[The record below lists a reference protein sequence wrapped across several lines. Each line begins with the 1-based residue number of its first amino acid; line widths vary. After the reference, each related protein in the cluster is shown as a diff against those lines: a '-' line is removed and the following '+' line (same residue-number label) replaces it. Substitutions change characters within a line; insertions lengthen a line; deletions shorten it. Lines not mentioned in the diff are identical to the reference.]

1 MAMGTKFAVVSKNLV
16 LAYKE
21 IKLFAFLP
29 QLYLQDFVD
38 FLLRN
43 CFRLLDDIFRKWLE
57 NFDIGQFYDLIN
69 SLDDL
74 KFIFENPSRTSRHS
88 VENC

>member
-1 MAMGTKFAVVSKNLV
+1 MAMGTKFAVVSNNLV

-29 QLYLQDFVD
+29 QLSPEDFVD

-43 CFRLLDDIFRKWLE
+43 CFRLLDDIYV
-57 NFDIGQFYDLIN
+57 NG
-69 SLDDL
+69 L
-74 KFIFENPSRTSRHS
+74 KILTWDSFMI
-88 VENC
+88 